1 MDCRSVSLRCGSR
14 PPCRQ
19 DHEKPWKTEISERIQ
34 FSNRKNRPL
43 QVCLLGLTLSLAA
56 LSILPSRAEP
66 LNDNSGEVPPL
77 ELFFQAGAV
86 KDADAKPALEAIGR
100 SWRDAYTAMLVEL
113 SGPTYPEIKNRLFRF
128 LSKQT
133 GQFFGQDHQRW
144 MKWVWKQ
151 PYDPHPEY
159 LIFKRSFY
167 KIIDPRMVKFFP
179 PGRPSLVRLDEV
191 QWGGVKVNGIPPLD
205 HPKNIPASQADY
217 LKDNHVVFGLSV
229 EGSAR
234 AYPKRI
240 LAWHEMALDKLG
252 GTEITLVYCTL
263 CGTAIPYK
271 SVVGGQHRTFGTS
284 GLIYRSNKLMFDH
297 ESNSL
302 WSTLLG
308 TPVIGKLAGSGLK
321 LESLPIVTT
330 RWGEWRKKHPD
341 TTVLSLDTGH
351 ERDYREGQ
359 AYKRYFATESL
370 MFQVAQRD
378 RRLRNKTEILGIVL
392 SSYST
397 DAKEQP
403 LAISS
408 RFLKKKPVFQTELAG
423 HSLTIL
429 TTRAGA
435 NRVFK
440 TGKERFQ
447 RLLRDDRVVD
457 ASGKTWKMTED
468 GLVSEGNP
476 DRVLPRIPAYRA
488 FWFGWFAQYPET
500 RLIK

>member
-1 MDCRSVSLRCGSR
+1 MNA
-14 PPCRQ
+14 
-19 DHEKPWKTEISERIQ
+19 PWKTKIPERIHCSQ
-34 FSNRKNRPL
+34 GKTRLL
-43 QVCLLGLTLSLAA
+43 QVCLLGLALGLADF
-56 LSILPSRAEP
+56 SIWPSQAEP
-66 LNDNSGEVPPL
+66 PNDNSGKAPSL
-77 ELFFQAGAV
+77 DLFFRAGAV
-86 KDADAKPALEAIGR
+86 KDADAEPALDAISR
-100 SWRDAYTAMLVEL
+100 SWRDSYTAMLVEL
-113 SGPTYPEIKNRLFRF
+113 SGLTYPEVRTRLFRF

-133 GQFFGQDHQRW
+133 GQFFGQDNQRW
-144 MKWVWKQ
+144 LRWVWKQ
-151 PYDPHPEY
+151 PYEPHPEY

-167 KIIDPRMVKFFP
+167 KIIDPRMVNFFP
-179 PGRPSLVRLDEV
+179 PDARSLVRLDEV
-191 QWGGVKVNGIPPLD
+191 QWGGVRVNGIPPLD
-205 HPKNIPASQADY
+205 HPKTIPASQADY
-217 LKDNHVVFGLSV
+217 LKDSHVVFGLSV
-229 EGSAR
+229 EGRAR

-240 LAWHEMALDKLG
+240 LAWHEMALDRLG

-271 SVVGGQHRTFGTS
+271 SVVGGKHRTFGTS
-284 GLIYRSNKLMFDH
+284 GLLYRSNKLMFDH

-359 AYKRYFATESL
+359 AYKRYFATDTL
-370 MFQVAQRD
+370 MFQVASRD

-392 SSYST
+392 SPDSP
-397 DAKEQP
+397 DGKELP
-403 LAISS
+403 LAVSS
-408 RFLKKKPVFQTELAG
+408 KFLKKNPVFQTGLAG
-423 HSLTIL
+423 HRLTIL

-440 TGKERFQ
+440 TGKQGFQ
-447 RLLRDDRVVD
+447 RLLQGDRVVD
-457 ASGKTWKMTED
+457 DGGKAWKMTEE
-468 GLVSEGNP
+468 GLVSEENP
-476 DRVLPRIPAYRA
+476 DRVLPRVPAFRA

>member
-1 MDCRSVSLRCGSR
+1 MNAPSKPNYPDRSQVPLG
-14 PPCRQ
+14 
-19 DHEKPWKTEISERIQ
+19 KT
-34 FSNRKNRPL
+34 RPL
-43 QVCLLGLTLSLAA
+43 PAWLSRVVLVVAA
-56 LSILPSRAEP
+56 LSMLPSQAALPREDA
-66 LNDNSGEVPPL
+66 DDIPPL

-86 KDADAKPALEAIGR
+86 EDADAKPALEAIGR
-100 SWRDAYTAMLVEL
+100 SWRDSYTAMLVEL
-113 SGPTYPEIKNRLFRF
+113 SGPTYPEIKSRLFRF
-128 LSKQT
+128 LARQT
-133 GQFFGQDHQRW
+133 GQFFGQDSQRW
-144 MKWVWKQ
+144 LRWVWKQ
-151 PYDPHPEY
+151 PYEPHPEY

-167 KIIDPRMVKFFP
+167 KIIDSRMVKFFP
-179 PGRPSLVRLDEV
+179 PAARSLVRLDEV

-205 HPKNIPASQADY
+205 HPEHIPASQADY

-229 EGSAR
+229 NGSAR

-252 GTEITLVYCTL
+252 GTGITLVYCTL

-284 GLIYRSNKLMFDH
+284 GLVYRANKLMFDH

-359 AYKRYFATESL
+359 AYKQYFATDSL
-370 MFQVAQRD
+370 MFQVAERD
-378 RRLRNKTEILGIVL
+378 KRLRNKAEILGIVL
-392 SSYST
+392 SPYT
-397 DAKEQP
+397 PGGKEQP
-403 LAISS
+403 LAVSS
-408 RFLKKKPVFQTELAG
+408 RFLKKNPVFRTELAG
-423 HSLTIL
+423 HRLTIL
-429 TTRAGA
+429 TTRSGA

-440 TGKERFQ
+440 TGKQGFQ
-447 RLLRDDRVVD
+447 RLLRDDRVID
-457 ASGKTWKMTED
+457 DRGNGWKMTED
-468 GLVSEGNP
+468 GLVSEENP
-476 DRVLPRIPAYRA
+476 DRILPRIPAFRA

>member
-1 MDCRSVSLRCGSR
+1 MILFPGKTTAAGKTMN
-14 PPCRQ
+14 
-19 DHEKPWKTEISERIQ
+19 KPWKTEISERIQ

-43 QVCLLGLTLSLAA
+43 QVCLLGLALSLAA
-56 LSILPSRAEP
+56 LSIQPSRAEP
-66 LNDNSGEVPPL
+66 PNDNSGEVPPL
-77 ELFFQAGAV
+77 ELFFQAGAI
-86 KDADAKPALEAIGR
+86 KDEDAEPALEAISR

-113 SGPTYPEIKNRLFRF
+113 SGPTYPEIKSRLFRF

-133 GQFFGQDHQRW
+133 GQFFGQDNQRW
-144 MKWVWKQ
+144 LKWVWKQ
-151 PYDPHPEY
+151 PYEPHPEY

-167 KIIDPRMVKFFP
+167 KIIDPRMTKFFP
-179 PGRPSLVRLDEV
+179 AGCRSLVRLDEV

-217 LKDNHVVFGLSV
+217 LKDGHVVFGLSM
-229 EGSAR
+229 EGRAR

-240 LAWHEMALDKLG
+240 LAWHEMALDRLG
-252 GTEITLVYCTL
+252 GVEITLVYCTL

-284 GLIYRSNKLMFDH
+284 GLVYRANKLMFDH

-351 ERDYREGQ
+351 DRDYREGQ
-359 AYKRYFATESL
+359 AYKEYFSTDSL
-370 MFQVAQRD
+370 MFQVARRD
-378 RRLRNKTEILGIVL
+378 KRLRNKAEILGIVL
-392 SSYST
+392 SPDSP
-397 DAKEQP
+397 DGKEQT
-403 LAISS
+403 LAASA
-408 RFLKKKPVFQTELAG
+408 RFLKKNRVFQTELAG
-423 HSLTIL
+423 HPLTIL

-440 TGKERFQ
+440 TKDQRFQ
-447 RLLRDDRVVD
+447 RWLQGDRVVD
-457 ASGKTWKMTED
+457 DAGKPWKMTED
-468 GLVSEGNP
+468 SLVSEENP
-476 DRVLPRIPAYRA
+476 NLVLQRVPAHRA
-488 FWFGWFAQYPET
+488 FWFGWFAQFPET

>member
-1 MDCRSVSLRCGSR
+1 VTPSHPAGGIMST
-14 PPCRQ
+14 
-19 DHEKPWKTEISERIQ
+19 PWKTKMPEGIQ
-34 FSNRKNRPL
+34 GPPGTTRRLLP
-43 QVCLLGLTLSLAA
+43 CLLGPALVLAA
-56 LSILPSRAEP
+56 LTLLPSQAAPPR
-66 LNDNSGEVPPL
+66 DDDDDFPPL

-86 KDADAKPALEAIGR
+86 EDADAKPALEAISR
-100 SWRDAYTAMLVEL
+100 AWRDTYTAMLVEL
-113 SGPTYPEIKNRLFRF
+113 SGPTYPEIKSRLFRF
-128 LSKQT
+128 LTRQT
-133 GQFFGQDHQRW
+133 GQFFGQDSQRW
-144 MKWVWKQ
+144 LRWVWKQ
-151 PYDPHPEY
+151 PYQPHPEY

-179 PGRPSLVRLDEV
+179 PAARSLVRLDEV

-205 HPKNIPASQADY
+205 HPENIPASEAGY

-229 EGSAR
+229 GGSAR

-252 GTEITLVYCTL
+252 GTGITLVYCTL

-284 GLIYRSNKLMFDH
+284 GLVYRANKLMFDH

-321 LESLPIVTT
+321 LEPLPIVTT
-330 RWGEWRKKHPD
+330 RWGEWRKKHPA

-359 AYKRYFATESL
+359 AYKQYFATDSL
-370 MFQVAQRD
+370 MFQVAERD
-378 RRLRNKTEILGIVL
+378 KRLRNKAEILGIVL
-392 SSYST
+392 SPYT
-397 DAKEQP
+397 PDGKEQS
-403 LAISS
+403 LAVSS
-408 RFLKKKPVFQTELAG
+408 RFLKKNPVFRTELAG
-423 HSLTIL
+423 HHLTIL
-429 TTRAGA
+429 TTRSGA

-440 TGKERFQ
+440 TGKQGFQ
-447 RLLRDDRVVD
+447 RLLRDDRVID
-457 ASGKTWKMTED
+457 DGGKAWKMTED
-468 GLVSEGNP
+468 GLVSEENP
-476 DRVLPRIPAYRA
+476 DRILPRIPAFRA

-500 RLIK
+500 RLVK